1 MYSTSI
7 FFFSTTVY
15 NDYNGYPCVEAV
27 VPSSCARYTQRCREL
42 LSAAKVSSRFVS
54 RVIGHERNSMR
65 SLLVSDLLR
74 NVRPRRAATGRAQ
87 MRSHVLRLVRS
98 PVVRD
103 EQRFARIAVN
113 TNERARL
120 VCPTCRKRCWLK
132 DLLYIDVSAC
142 IVPYGKTKIENLSV
156 ERDRLNSDVQIL
168 KASISSVDQCVAQI
182 QGRLRNKQRLLRRL
196 QYVCRRR

>member
-113 TNERARL
+113 TNERGPSSLSHVPQALLAQRSSL
-120 VCPTCRKRCWLK
+120 HRRVRMHRAVRKDEDRE
-132 DLLYIDVSAC
+132 SQRGTR
-142 IVPYGKTKIENLSV
+142 PIE
-156 ERDRLNSDVQIL
+156 
-168 KASISSVDQCVAQI
+168 
-182 QGRLRNKQRLLRRL
+182 
-196 QYVCRRR
+196 